1 MFNSTLSKISGLMMG
16 SFISFNS
23 FASDALSPGD
33 SQSKWIVSGYAVSL
47 NNIYEGE
54 EDMTLVLPNV
64 EYRGERF
71 FIKDG
76 EFGARLYSPGDFS
89 MGVMLTGRASFLND
103 NKEYKDNTQL
113 AGLQEREV
121 SAEAG
126 MYFIHNSNLGQLKV
140 KLLDEVSDKHN
151 GQRADVNYV
160 FDLSH
165 KGWRINPSIGA
176 TWESKDMN
184 NYYYGVSASEANAQR
199 AQYTAKASTSVKT
212 AINAR
217 YAMNDNWDLHMG
229 AGYTLLGDGISD
241 SSIVQDNEVVHA
253 VLGATY
259 NF

>member
-1 MFNSTLSKISGLMMG
+1 MFNSTLCNVSGLILG
-16 SFISFNS
+16 GLLSFHS
-23 FASDALSPGD
+23 FASDGLSPGD

-54 EDMTLVLPNV
+54 KDMTLVLPNV
-64 EYRGERF
+64 EYRGDRLF
-71 FIKDG
+71 LKGGD
-76 EFGARLYSPGDFS
+76 FGVRLYSPQDFS

-103 NKEYKDNTQL
+103 NGEYKNNTQL
-113 AGLQEREV
+113 AGLQEREA
-121 SAEAG
+121 SLEAG
-126 MYFIHNSNLGQLKV
+126 LYFIHNSTMGQLKV
-140 KLLDEVSDKHN
+140 KLLDEVSNKHN

-176 TWESKDMN
+176 TWESKDTN

-199 AQYTAKASTSVKT
+199 AQYTATSSTSVNT

-217 YAMNDNWDLHMG
+217 YAMNDNWDINLG

-241 SSIVQDNEVVHA
+241 SSIVQDNEIVHA
-253 VLGATY
+253 VVGATY

>member
-1 MFNSTLSKISGLMMG
+1 MLNSTISKITGLMMG
-16 SFISFNS
+16 GIISFHS
-23 FASDALSPGD
+23 FASDGLSPGD

-54 EDMTLVLPNV
+54 DDMTLVLPNV

-76 EFGARLYSPGDFS
+76 DLGVRLYSPGDVS
-89 MGVMLTGRASFLND
+89 LGVILTGRASFLND
-103 NKEYKDNTQL
+103 NGEYKDNAKL
-113 AGLQEREV
+113 AGLQERES

-140 KLLDEVSDKHN
+140 KLLDEISDKHN

-165 KGWRINPSIGA
+165 NGWRINPSIGA

-184 NYYYGVSASEANAQR
+184 NYYYGVSANEANAQR
-199 AQYTAKASTSVKT
+199 AQYTATSSTSVKT

-217 YAMNDNWDLHMG
+217 YAMNDNWDLHLG

-241 SSIVQDNEVVHA
+241 SSIVQDNEIVHA
-253 VLGATY
+253 VMGATY